1 MSLRWADPMPQG
13 GRVAG
18 SATSLRKGRALVCDA
33 LMSCPQTLH
42 ITLFFDGTNNNNLK
56 SNPFQDSPTT
66 HGRDNPF
73 QDSLHRTHTNVAR
86 LYNAALE
93 QPETG
98 IFRFYI
104 PGVGTPFKEIG
115 EQTFTTS
122 GKSMAAGFGSRC
134 VWGYTRVL
142 NAIYQAIATDKT
154 RFLIPDSDAQRVCS
168 EVSDGHKLPLVGYT
182 DRLGLA
188 HKQAVDE
195 GRYPQTVKQ
204 IWINVIGFSRGA
216 ASARVFVNKLMN
228 EWARNGRI
236 GYQTGKYALNYKVN
250 FVGLFDTVAS
260 VGPPDS
266 TRATV
271 DFGTFDGHF
280 AFADDGRLDIPKDVR
295 FCYHAFSVH
304 EQRMSFPLD
313 SIRNGDSYGGGIRE
327 EVAYPGVHSDVG
339 GGYAPC
345 EQGKGGATA
354 KAGDD
359 SYKLSQIPL
368 HDMYLK
374 AASYG
379 VPLIDSDTINKRA
392 DLAVDFALAPSLI
405 DAFNAWRKTVD
416 NVSSVEDALKV
427 GLSQML
433 AWRTLR
439 ADIGNPQ
446 RYVTGQPFFKR
457 AHEDTMTPHKVE
469 QALPKAA
476 ENDATMKK
484 LKSQYDLHRANAMT
498 SSIGGYASYMSSTP
512 QVAALNNAMERRNEQ
527 LSGAVAHPGVTNPR
541 PARPGEGPLDVT
553 TNDQTD
559 LRQGAEE
566 MRLLLGHLYPDQCE
580 RWQVKRTEH
589 PPVVI
594 PGGEQIKVP
603 PTLTVTHDQPGS
615 DSPCVKLAYSGILL
629 NTTWSTLVQHYRVKD
644 DVLAAPLPG
653 VESFLRQHTS
663 PDAVNK
669 LPAGAITLF
678 DDYVHDSRCWFRVP
692 YFHEYAPGG
701 YGFPRVVF
709 AGGDNRKAYL
719 GLASNASQLDLG
731 NGKTQAGWA

>member
-1 MSLRWADPMPQG
+1 MSLKWADPMPDG

-18 SATSLRKGRALVCDA
+18 SATAMRKGRALVCDA

-42 ITLFFDGTNNNNLK
+42 ITLFFDGTNNNDMQT
-56 SNPFQDSPTT
+56 NPL
-66 HGRDNPF
+66 R
-73 QDSLHRTHTNVAR
+73 DSLGRTNSNVAR
-86 LYNAALE
+86 LYNAAQADE
-93 QPETG
+93 GGT
-98 IFRFYI
+98 FRFYI

-115 EQTFTTS
+115 EPTYSTG
-122 GKSMAAGFGSRC
+122 GKSMAKGFGTRC

-142 NAIYQAIATDKT
+142 NAIYGAIATDKT
-154 RFLIPDSDAQRVCS
+154 RNLITDEDAKRVCT
-168 EVSDGHKLPLVGYT
+168 EVADGHKLPLVGFT

-188 HKQAVDE
+188 HKQAVVE
-195 GRYPQTVKQ
+195 GRYPQTIKQ

-216 ASARVFVNKLMN
+216 ACARVFVNKLIN

-236 GYQTGKYALNYKVN
+236 GYQTGSYALNYKVN

-280 AFADDGRLDIPKDVR
+280 AFANDGRLDIPGEVR

-345 EQGKGGATA
+345 EQGKGGGKA
-354 KAGDD
+354 KPRDD

-374 AASYG
+374 AMSYG
-379 VPLIDSDTINKRA
+379 VPLVDSETIKKRA
-392 DLAVDFALAPSLI
+392 DLAADFALDQSVI

-416 NVSSVEDALKV
+416 NVGSVEDALKI
-427 GLSQML
+427 GLGQML

-446 RYVTGQPFFKR
+446 HYVTGQPFFKR
-457 AHEDTMTPHKVE
+457 AHEDRMTPHKVQ
-469 QALPKAA
+469 QALEKAV
-476 ENDATMKK
+476 ETDPVMKK
-484 LKSQYDLHRANAMT
+484 LRSQSQLIEANALSM
-498 SSIGGYASYMSSTP
+498 GAGYTSYMSS
-512 QVAALNNAMERRNEQ
+512 QKGRMAALNDAMDRRNEE
-527 LSGAVAHPGVTNPR
+527 LCGTIAHPPDPNDPTKKPK

-594 PGGEQIKVP
+594 RGGEQIKVP
-603 PTLTVTHDQPGS
+603 PTLIVKHDQPGS
-615 DSPCVKLAYSGILL
+615 DSPSVALAYSGILL
-629 NTTWSTLVQHYRVKD
+629 NTTWSTLVQHYRAKD
-644 DVLAAPLPG
+644 DVVAAPLPG

-663 PDAVNK
+663 PSAVSK
-669 LPAGAITLF
+669 LPVAAITLF

-709 AGGDNRKAYL
+709 VGGDNRKAYL
-719 GLASNASQLDLG
+719 SLASNASQLDLG

>member
-1 MSLRWADPMPQG
+1 MSVKWADPMPQG
-13 GRVAG
+13 GRLVG
-18 SATSLRKGRALVCDA
+18 SVTALRKGRALVCDA

-42 ITLFFDGTNNNNLK
+42 ITLFFDGTNNNDVQT
-56 SNPFQDSPTT
+56 NPL
-66 HGRDNPF
+66 R
-73 QDSLHRTHTNVAR
+73 DSLARTHSNVAR
-86 LYNAALE
+86 LYSAAQDKNE
-93 QPETG
+93 EG

-115 EQTFTTS
+115 ELTYSTD
-122 GKSMAAGFGSRC
+122 GKSMAKGFGSRC

-142 NAIYQAIATDKT
+142 NAIYKAIATDKT
-154 RFLIPDSDAQRVCS
+154 RFLIPDDKANEICAAVA
-168 EVSDGHKLPLVGYT
+168 DGHKLPLVGCT

-228 EWARNGRI
+228 EWAPNGRI

-271 DFGTFDGHF
+271 DFGAFDGHF
-280 AFADDGRLDIPKDVR
+280 AFADDGRLNIPKDVR

-313 SIRNGDSYGGGIRE
+313 SIRNGDGYDGGIRE

-339 GGYAPC
+339 GGYAPN
-345 EQGKGGATA
+345 EQGKGGATS
-354 KAGDD
+354 KANDD
-359 SYKLSQIPL
+359 SHKLSQIPL

-379 VPLIDSDTINKRA
+379 VPLVDSDSISKRA
-392 DLAVDFALAPSLI
+392 DLVADFALAPSLI
-405 DAFNAWRKTVD
+405 DAFNAWRKTVE

-427 GLSQML
+427 GLGQML

-457 AHEDTMTPHKVE
+457 AHEDQMTPHKVE

-484 LKSQYDLHRANAMT
+484 LQSQYDLLRANAMT

-512 QVAALNNAMERRNEQ
+512 QVKVIREAMDRRNEQ
-527 LSGAVAHPGVTNPR
+527 LAGAVAHPGVNKPK
-541 PARPGEGPLDVT
+541 PARPGEGPLDVA

-589 PPVVI
+589 RPVVI
-594 PGGEQIKVP
+594 PGGEMIKVP
-603 PTLTVTHDQPGS
+603 PTLVVAHDQPGS
-615 DSPCVKLAYSGILL
+615 DSPCVTLAYSGILL
-629 NTTWSTLVQHYRVKD
+629 NSTWSTIVQHYRVQD
-644 DVLAAPLPG
+644 DVMAAPLPG

-669 LPAGAITLF
+669 LPAAAITLF
-678 DDYVHDSRCWFRVP
+678 DDYVHDSRCWFRIP

-701 YGFPRVVF
+701 YGFPRVIF

-731 NGKTQAGWA
+731 TGQTQAGWA

>member
-13 GRVAG
+13 GRIAG
-18 SATSLRKGRALVCDA
+18 SITALRKGRALVCDA

-42 ITLFFDGTNNNNLK
+42 ITLFFDGTNNNDEQT
-56 SNPFQDSPTT
+56 NPF
-66 HGRDNPF
+66 R
-73 QDSLHRTHTNVAR
+73 DSLVHTHSNVAR
-86 LYNAALE
+86 LYNAALDRSE
-93 QPETG
+93 EG

-104 PGVGTPFKEIG
+104 AGVGTPFKSIG
-115 EQTFTTS
+115 EQTYSTS
-122 GKSMAAGFGSRC
+122 GKSMASGFGSRC

-142 NAIYQAIATDKT
+142 NAIYRAIATDKT
-154 RFLIPDSDAQRVCS
+154 RNLIPDSDVQRVCT
-168 EVSDGHKLPLVGYT
+168 EVADGHKLPLVGYT

-188 HKQAVDE
+188 HKQAIDE
-195 GRYPQTVKQ
+195 GRYPHTIKQ

-216 ASARVFVNKLMN
+216 ACARVFVNKLMN
-228 EWARNGRI
+228 EWARDGRI

-280 AFADDGRLDIPKDVR
+280 AFANDGRLDIPKDVR

-313 SIRNGDSYGGGIRE
+313 SIRNGDSYGGGIRD

-345 EQGKGGATA
+345 EQGKGGAAA

-379 VPLIDSDTINKRA
+379 VPLMDSDAISKRA
-392 DLAVDFALAPSLI
+392 DLVADFSLDQSVI
-405 DAFNAWRKTVD
+405 DAFNAWRKTVE
-416 NVSSVEDALKV
+416 NVNSVEDALKV
-427 GLSQML
+427 GLGQML

-446 RYVTGQPFFKR
+446 RYVTGQSFFKR
-457 AHEDTMTPHKVE
+457 AHEDKMTPHKVQ
-469 QALPKAA
+469 QAVSKAS
-476 ENDATMKK
+476 ENDPTMSK
-484 LKSQYDLHRANAMT
+484 LRSQSQLLQANALSM
-498 SSIGGYASYMSSTP
+498 GAGYASYMSSQKGQAT
-512 QVAALNNAMERRNEQ
+512 ALKEAMDRRNEQ
-527 LSGAVAHPGVTNPR
+527 LCGAIAHPGVANPK
-541 PARPGEGPLDVT
+541 PARPGEGPLDVA

-566 MRLLLGHLYPDQCE
+566 MRLLLGYLYPDQCE
-580 RWQVKRTEH
+580 RWKVKRTDH
-589 PPVVI
+589 RPIVTR
-594 PGGEQIKVP
+594 GGDVIKVP
-603 PTLTVTHDQPGS
+603 PTFVVEHDQPGS
-615 DSPCVKLAYSGILL
+615 DSPCVTLAYSGILL
-629 NTTWSTLVQHYRVKD
+629 NTVWSTLVQNYRVQD
-644 DVLAAPLPG
+644 DVMAAPLPG

-669 LPAGAITLF
+669 LPTGAITLF

-709 AGGDNRKAYL
+709 VGGDKRKAYL

-731 NGKTQAGWA
+731 NGRTQAGWA

>member
-18 SATSLRKGRALVCDA
+18 SAAALRKGRALVCDA

-42 ITLFFDGTNNNNLK
+42 ITLFFDGTNNNDGQT
-56 SNPFQDSPTT
+56 NPF
-66 HGRDNPF
+66 R
-73 QDSLHRTHTNVAR
+73 DSLVHTHSNVAR
-86 LYNAALE
+86 LYNAAADKNE
-93 QPETG
+93 QG
-98 IFRFYI
+98 IYAFYI

-115 EQTFTTS
+115 ELTYSTS

-154 RFLIPDSDAQRVCS
+154 RRLIPDGDAKNVCD

-188 HKQAVDE
+188 HKQAVNE
-195 GRYPQTVKQ
+195 GRYPQTIKQ

-216 ASARVFVNKLMN
+216 ACARVFVNKLIN

-236 GYQTGKYALNYKVN
+236 GYQTGQYALNYKVN

-266 TRATV
+266 TRATL
-271 DFGTFDGHF
+271 DIGKFDGHF
-280 AFADDGRLDIPKDVR
+280 AFANDGRLDIPKDVR

-339 GGYAPC
+339 GGYAPN
-345 EQGKGGATA
+345 EQGKGGGTS
-354 KAGDD
+354 KANDD

-374 AASYG
+374 AATYG
-379 VPLIDSDTINKRA
+379 VPLRGEDDFDPRSPLGK
-392 DLAVDFALAPSLI
+392 DFALDQSVI

-427 GLSQML
+427 GLGQL
-433 AWRTLR
+433 LTWRTLR

-457 AHEDTMTPHKVE
+457 AHEDKMTPYKVQ

-476 ENDATMKK
+476 DNDPAMRK
-484 LKSQYDLHRANAMT
+484 LKSQSELLEANALSM
-498 SSIGGYASYMSSTP
+498 GAGYTSYMNLQKG
-512 QVAALNNAMERRNEQ
+512 QVTALNEAMDRRNEQ
-527 LSGAVAHPGVTNPR
+527 LCGAIAHPGVANPR
-541 PARPGEGPLDVT
+541 PARPGEGPLDVV

-559 LRQGAEE
+559 MRQGSEE
-566 MRLLLGHLYPDQCE
+566 MRLLLGYLYPDQCE
-580 RWQVKRTEH
+580 RWQVKRVDHRSIVTR
-589 PPVVI
+589 
-594 PGGEQIKVP
+594 GGDVIKVP
-603 PTLTVTHDQPGS
+603 TTFSVSHDQPGS
-615 DSPCVKLAYSGILL
+615 DSPCVTLAYSGILL
-629 NTTWSTLVQHYRVKD
+629 NSTWSTLVQHYRPQD
-644 DVLAAPLPG
+644 DVVAAPLPG

-663 PDAVNK
+663 SDAVNK
-669 LPAGAITLF
+669 LPAGAIALF
-678 DDYVHDSRCWFRVP
+678 DDYVHDSRCWFRIP

-709 AGGDNRKAYL
+709 IGGDNRKAYL
-719 GLASNASQLDLG
+719 GLASNGAPLDIG
-731 NGKTQAGWA
+731 GGRTQAGWA

>member
-1 MSLRWADPMPQG
+1 MSLKWADPMPEG

-18 SATSLRKGRALVCDA
+18 SDKVLKTGRALVCDPK
-33 LMSCPQTLH
+33 MSCPQTLH
-42 ITLFFDGTNNNNLK
+42 ITLFFDGTNNNDAPPNPNDRQP
-56 SNPFQDSPTT
+56 NPFRDS
-66 HGRDNPF
+66 N
-73 QDSLHRTHTNVAR
+73 QRTHTNVAR

-93 QPETG
+93 KNGEG
-98 IFRFYI
+98 IFAFYI

-115 EQTFTTS
+115 EMVYTTS
-122 GKSMAAGFGSRC
+122 GKSMATGFGSRC

-142 NAIYQAIATDKT
+142 NAIYKAIASDRT
-154 RFLIPDSDAQRVCS
+154 RALIPDSDAKRVCT
-168 EVSDGHKLPLVGYT
+168 EVADGHKLALVGYT

-195 GRYPQTVKQ
+195 GRYPQTVKK
-204 IWINVIGFSRGA
+204 IYINVIGFSRGA
-216 ASARVFVNKLMN
+216 ACARVFVNKLIN
-228 EWARNGRI
+228 EWASNGRI
-236 GYQTGKYALNYKVN
+236 GYQTSDAYALKYEVN

-280 AFADDGRLDIPKDVR
+280 AFANDGRLDIPKEVR
-295 FCYHAFSVH
+295 VCYHAFSIH

-313 SIRNGDSYGGGIRE
+313 SIRKGDSYGNGVRE

-345 EQGKGGATA
+345 EQGKGGARS
-354 KAGDD
+354 KALDD

-374 AASYG
+374 AVTYG
-379 VPLIDSDTINKRA
+379 VLLRGEEDFDPRSPLGK
-392 DLAVDFALAPSLI
+392 DFALDRSVI

-416 NVSSVEDALKV
+416 NVGSVEDALKV
-427 GLSQML
+427 GLGQML

-446 RYVTGQPFFKR
+446 RYVTGQAFFKR
-457 AHEDTMTPHKVE
+457 AHEDKMTPHKVQ
-469 QALPKAA
+469 QALSKAA
-476 ENDATMKK
+476 ENDPTMSK
-484 LKSQYDLHRANAMT
+484 LRSQSQMIQANALSM
-498 SSIGGYASYMSSTP
+498 GAGYTSYMSAQKA
-512 QVAALNNAMERRNEQ
+512 QVAALNEAMDRRNEQ
-527 LSGAVAHPGVTNPR
+527 LCGEIAHPGVTNPK
-541 PARPGEGPLDVT
+541 PARPGEGPLDVV

-566 MRLLLGHLYPDQCE
+566 MRLLLAYLYPDQCE
-580 RWQVKRTEH
+580 RWHVKRTEH
-589 PPVVI
+589 RPVVI
-594 PGGEQIKVP
+594 RGGEMIKVP
-603 PTLTVTHDQPGS
+603 PTLSVTHDQPGS
-615 DSPCVKLAYSGILL
+615 DSPGVTLALSGILL
-629 NTTWSTLVQHYRVKD
+629 NTVWSTLVQSYRVQD
-644 DVLAAPLPG
+644 DVVAAPLPG

-663 PDAVNK
+663 PDAVSK
-669 LPAGAITLF
+669 LPAAAITLF

-709 AGGDNRKAYL
+709 AGGDKRKAYL
-719 GLASNASQLDLG
+719 GLASNASPLDLG

>member
-1 MSLRWADPMPQG
+1 MSLKWADLMPQG
-13 GRVAG
+13 GRIVG
-18 SATSLRKGRALVCDA
+18 SATALRKGRALVCDA

-42 ITLFFDGTNNNNLK
+42 ITLFFDGTNNNDLPT
-56 SNPFQDSPTT
+56 NPF
-66 HGRDNPF
+66 R
-73 QDSLHRTHTNVAR
+73 DSLVHTHSNVAR
-86 LYNAALE
+86 LFNAALDKNE
-93 QPETG
+93 EG
-98 IFRFYI
+98 VFRFYI

-115 EQTFTTS
+115 ELTYSTD
-122 GKSMAAGFGSRC
+122 GKSMAKGFGNRC

-142 NAIYQAIATDKT
+142 NAIYKSIATDKT
-154 RFLIPDSDAQRVCS
+154 RYLIPDDKANDICAAV
-168 EVSDGHKLPLVGYT
+168 VDGHKLPLVGYT

-195 GRYPQTVKQ
+195 GRYPQTIKQ

-216 ASARVFVNKLMN
+216 ASARVFVNKLIN
-228 EWARNGRI
+228 EWAPHGRI

-271 DFGTFDGHF
+271 DIGKFDGHF
-280 AFADDGRLDIPKDVR
+280 AFANDGRLDIPKEVR
-295 FCYHAFSVH
+295 YCYHAFSVH
-304 EQRMSFPLD
+304 EQRMSFPVD
-313 SIRNGDSYGGGIRE
+313 TIRNGDSYGSGIRD

-339 GGYAPC
+339 GGYAPN
-345 EQGKGGATA
+345 EQGKGGATSRA
-354 KAGDD
+354 NDD
-359 SYKLSQIPL
+359 SHKLSQIPL

-374 AASYG
+374 AATYG
-379 VPLIDSDTINKRA
+379 VPLRGEGDFDPRSPLGK
-392 DLAVDFALAPSLI
+392 DFALAPSLI

-416 NVSSVEDALKV
+416 NVSSVEDALKA
-427 GLSQML
+427 GLGQML

-457 AHEDTMTPHKVE
+457 AHEDKMTPHKIQ

-476 ENDATMKK
+476 ENDPVMTK
-484 LKSQYDLHRANAMT
+484 LRTQSEMLRANALSM
-498 SSIGGYASYMSSTP
+498 GAGYTSYMSTQKG
-512 QVAALNNAMERRNEQ
+512 QVAALNEAMNRRNEQ
-527 LSGAVAHPGVTNPR
+527 LAGMIAHPGVANPR
-541 PARPGEGPLDVT
+541 PARPGEGPLDVA

-566 MRLLLGHLYPDQCE
+566 MRLLLGYLYPDQCD
-580 RWQVKRTEH
+580 RWQVKRTENR
-589 PPVVI
+589 PIVMR
-594 PGGEQIKVP
+594 GGHVIKVP
-603 PTLTVTHDQPGS
+603 PTYSVAHDQPGS
-615 DSPCVKLAYSGILL
+615 DSPCVTLAYSGILL
-629 NTTWSTLVQHYRVKD
+629 SSVWSSLVQSYRVQD
-644 DVLAAPLPG
+644 DIVAAPLPG

-669 LPAGAITLF
+669 LPAAAIALF
-678 DDYVHDSRCWFRVP
+678 DDYVHDSRCWFRIP

-709 AGGDNRKAYL
+709 AGGDTRKAYL
-719 GLASNASQLDLG
+719 GLASNASPLDLG
-731 NGKTQAGWA
+731 NGKSQADWA